1 MEPDRTLARHAR
13 RQHGLVT
20 RAQALA
26 AGMSPDRIDHRVR
39 RGAWRRLAAG
49 VFALVSSPATWRQ
62 RLLAA
67 CLAAGPFAVASHR
80 SAAALF
86 GLSGIPAGVVEIA
99 VPRGRSHRSELAVVH
114 QVRDLPPGDVTRID
128 GIPVT
133 RPARTLVDLAG
144 VVSERALEEAVD
156 DALCRRLVTLPRL
169 DGRAAALAG
178 KGRTGAANLRA
189 ILATWHD
196 GGLLPQETAEAR
208 LFRRL
213 VHSGLPPPQRQHEV
227 WADGRL
233 LGRLDLAWPE
243 ARVGF
248 ELDGFRWHGTP
259 RAHRRDIARHNGL
272 KARGWTV
279 FQATPGDLVDDA
291 AHLAV
296 LVAPLLDLNPD
307 NPAVE
312 VRRPA

>member
-1 MEPDRTLARHAR
+1 MERAIARWAR
-13 RQHGLVT
+13 CQHGLIT
-20 RAQALA
+20 RDQALD
-26 AGMSPDRIDHRVR
+26 AGLSSSAVSRRVAT
-39 RGAWRRLAAG
+39 GAWRRIAAG
-49 VFALVSSPATWRQ
+49 VFVLVSSPATWRQ

-86 GLSGIPAGVVEIA
+86 GLSGISPGIVEIA

-114 QVRDLPPGDVTRID
+114 QVRELPPGDVTRID

-144 VVSERALEEAVD
+144 VVSARALEEAVD

-178 KGRTGAANLRA
+178 KGRSGAANLRA

-233 LGRLDLAWPE
+233 LGRLDLAWPD

-259 RAHRRDIARHNGL
+259 GAHRRDIARHNGL

-279 FQATPGDLVDDA
+279 FQATPADLVDDA
-291 AHLAV
+291 AHLAA
-296 LVAPLLDLNPD
+296 LVAPLLDPTTH

>member
-1 MEPDRTLARHAR
+1 MERAIARWAR
-13 RQHGLVT
+13 RQHGLIT
-20 RAQALA
+20 RDQALD
-26 AGMSPDRIDHRVR
+26 AGLSSSALSRRVAT
-39 RGAWRRLAAG
+39 GAWRRVAAG

-86 GLSGIPAGVVEIA
+86 GLSGIPPGAVEIA
-99 VPRGRSHRSELAVVH
+99 VPRGRSHRSDLAVVH
-114 QVRDLPPGDVTRID
+114 QVRDLPAGDVTRID

-133 RPARTLVDLAG
+133 RPARTLVDLAA
-144 VVSERALEEAVD
+144 VVSPRALEEAVD
-156 DALCRRLVTLPRL
+156 DALCRRLVTLSRL
-169 DGRAAALAG
+169 DRRAEALAQRGRA
-178 KGRTGAANLRA
+178 GAANLRA

-213 VHSGLPPPQRQHEV
+213 VHSGLPPPERQHEV
-227 WADGRL
+227 WSDGRL
-233 LGRLDLAWPE
+233 LGRLDLAWPD

-279 FQATPGDLVDDA
+279 FQATPADLVDDA
-291 AHLAV
+291 AHLGA
-296 LVAPLLDLNPD
+296 LVAPLLDPTAAD
-307 NPAVE
+307 PPVE